1 MLCIKKKVEFVY
13 QSKSWRSGMNCL
25 VGGLHNCCSSR
36 IVLFI
41 VGSYISG
48 KMEWIP
54 LAFVI
59 VVGRGFLLSSSVCI
73 PSTSCVHY
81 SYSGVH
87 HPPNTK
93 PLTNHSL
100 KSTTPLIFV
109 SIKGIIVFDAR
120 FYGIDA
126 LSCQDFIIDIFLVVW
141 ILCWNHKISNRN
153 MSLKVDVVWRWKNVV
168 EERRR
173 FHLFD
178 TMVAPGL
185 LMFKPSVSPDFNP
198 K

>member
-59 VVGRGFLLSSSVCI
+59 VVARGFLLSSSVCI

-93 PLTNHSL
+93 PLTNHSF

-141 ILCWNHKISNRN
+141 ILCWNHERDIKWKYVVKSRCCMKMEEYGGGKKKISLIRYNGCAW
-153 MSLKVDVVWRWKNVV
+153 SFDVQTF
-168 EERRR
+168 R
-173 FHLFD
+173 FSWF
-178 TMVAPGL
+178 
-185 LMFKPSVSPDFNP
+185 
-198 K
+198 